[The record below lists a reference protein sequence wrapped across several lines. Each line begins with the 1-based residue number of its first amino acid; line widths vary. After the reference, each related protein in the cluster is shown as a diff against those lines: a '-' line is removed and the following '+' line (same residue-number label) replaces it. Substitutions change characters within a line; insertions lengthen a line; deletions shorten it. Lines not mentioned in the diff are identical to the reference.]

1 MPVAQPEWSLREAVR
16 HGPKPGRVS
25 GGSREAIAGTS
36 GAPVEEH
43 GPYSAMC
50 ETVQMDG
57 IFQDGFHT
65 PLTTTQVAGL
75 FHAGCLSRHARGSAT
90 EEAEGQMIDDL
101 LPLLKYRTSR
111 QFTR

>member
-1 MPVAQPEWSLREAVR
+1 MV
-16 HGPKPGRVS
+16 
-25 GGSREAIAGTS
+25 AGTS

-43 GPYSAMC
+43 GPYSAIC

-65 PLTTTQVAGL
+65 PLTTTQVARL
-75 FHAGCLSRHARGSAT
+75 FHGGCLSRHTRGSAT
-90 EEAEGQMIDDL
+90 EEMEGQMIDDL

-111 QFTR
+111 QFTRRLPAARRPRPFRLSLPTAILRVF